1 MWDYE
6 LQFTTKANS
15 LPSCE
20 LLSSPIYYRIRFS
33 ALFRRRNKCVRNNV
47 PSSPS
52 STKHTPSH
60 EGGEGGCITHFRLP
74 RLISV
79 APYESIIICITQR
92 IETNNMNFPFP
103 SSVNQELLF
112 PAKLYIMLEAVDN
125 LALSHVV
132 SWLPNGQGFHVKD
145 ASKFMDIIAPQF
157 FKATKYRSF
166 QRQLNLW
173 GFIR

>member
-1 MWDYE
+1 
-6 LQFTTKANS
+6 
-15 LPSCE
+15 
-20 LLSSPIYYRIRFS
+20 
-33 ALFRRRNKCVRNNV
+33 
-47 PSSPS
+47 
-52 STKHTPSH
+52 
-60 EGGEGGCITHFRLP
+60 
-74 RLISV
+74 
-79 APYESIIICITQR
+79 
-92 IETNNMNFPFP
+92 MNFPFP
-103 SSVNQELLF
+103 SSPSSSSSSQAQGQAGSGNAGVVTQIKPHITTTPRLHNNVVNQELLF

>member
-1 MWDYE
+1 
-6 LQFTTKANS
+6 
-15 LPSCE
+15 
-20 LLSSPIYYRIRFS
+20 
-33 ALFRRRNKCVRNNV
+33 
-47 PSSPS
+47 
-52 STKHTPSH
+52 
-60 EGGEGGCITHFRLP
+60 
-74 RLISV
+74 
-79 APYESIIICITQR
+79 
-92 IETNNMNFPFP
+92 MNFPFP
-103 SSVNQELLF
+103 SSPSSSSSQGQGKASDNINDAGVVTQIRPMITPRLHNDVINKELHF

-145 ASKFMDIIAPQF
+145 ASKFMELIAPQF

>member
-1 MWDYE
+1 
-6 LQFTTKANS
+6 
-15 LPSCE
+15 
-20 LLSSPIYYRIRFS
+20 
-33 ALFRRRNKCVRNNV
+33 
-47 PSSPS
+47 
-52 STKHTPSH
+52 
-60 EGGEGGCITHFRLP
+60 
-74 RLISV
+74 
-79 APYESIIICITQR
+79 
-92 IETNNMNFPFP
+92 MNFPFP
-103 SSVNQELLF
+103 SSPSSKASDSDNINRDAGVVRRPITITPRLHNDVINKELHF

>member
-1 MWDYE
+1 
-6 LQFTTKANS
+6 
-15 LPSCE
+15 
-20 LLSSPIYYRIRFS
+20 
-33 ALFRRRNKCVRNNV
+33 
-47 PSSPS
+47 
-52 STKHTPSH
+52 
-60 EGGEGGCITHFRLP
+60 
-74 RLISV
+74 
-79 APYESIIICITQR
+79 
-92 IETNNMNFPFP
+92 MNFPFP
-103 SSVNQELLF
+103 SSPSSSSSSQGQEGRHSDNINLDLDAGVTQIRPITTPPRLHNKNNVINKELHF

-145 ASKFMDIIAPQF
+145 ASKFMDIIAPHF